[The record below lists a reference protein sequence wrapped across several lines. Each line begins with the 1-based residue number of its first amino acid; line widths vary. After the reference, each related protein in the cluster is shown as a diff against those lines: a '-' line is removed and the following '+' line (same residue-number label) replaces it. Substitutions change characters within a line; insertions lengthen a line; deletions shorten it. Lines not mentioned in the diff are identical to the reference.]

1 MKLIVKKILPK
12 SLLPRLLIIF
22 FVPLIGI
29 QCLAIFL
36 FYDRHWEKITTRF
49 ANIASNQINLIIDDF
64 EKNNSIN
71 KKMLGTLNIKF
82 KVKKNVATE
91 EIGSPEGFIQENI
104 FNTMQN
110 RIKYQHKIL
119 FNDNEVIIDIFLKD
133 NNNIR
138 LFFPKK
144 YLVSETPII
153 LFLWIITSSIFLSL
167 IAFLFMRIQVRAITR
182 LARFSN
188 DSGFGEKSRKFK
200 PEGAIEIR
208 MAGNALMKM
217 KKRMQSHIKNQTSFL
232 AGISHDLGT
241 IITRIKLQL
250 ELITKVSEVKHIKDD
265 VSSMQTLLN
274 EYLEYSKNIDTS
286 EKVKSLNLKN
296 LLNNLIVDSR
306 KYFRDVNITLECDS
320 RIKILYSENNLSRIF
335 SNILNNACKFGKN
348 VLISAQIDKKRFN
361 VDFDDDGPG
370 IPDKM
375 KNKIFT
381 PFFKLDSSRNL
392 NHVGSGLGLSI
403 SKQIV
408 SKMGGRISVQNSKL
422 GGSSFSIILPLKR

>member
-1 MKLIVKKILPK
+1 MKLKIKKILPK

-22 FVPLIGI
+22 FVPLISI

-49 ANIASNQINLIIDDF
+49 ANIASNQVNLIIDDF
-64 EKNNSIN
+64 EKNNSVN
-71 KKMLGTLNIKF
+71 EKMLGTLNIKF
-82 KVKKNVATE
+82 EIEKNKDIKE
-91 EIGSPEGFIQENI
+91 SIEPDGFIQENI

-110 RIKYQHKIL
+110 RIKFQHNIL
-119 FNDNEVIIDIFLKD
+119 FRDKEVIVDIFLKRES
-133 NNNIR
+133 IR
-138 LFFPKK
+138 LVFPKK

-167 IAFLFMRIQVRAITR
+167 IAFLFMRIQVRAISR
-182 LARFSN
+182 LARFSD

-208 MAGNALMKM
+208 MAGNALIKM

-250 ELITKVSEVKHIKDD
+250 ELVTKVSEIKDIKDD
-265 VSSMQTLLN
+265 VISMQTLLN
-274 EYLEYSKNIDTS
+274 EYLEYLKNIDTS
-286 EKVKSLNLKN
+286 EKVKSLSLRTF
-296 LLNNLIVDSR
+296 LNNLIIDSR
-306 KYFRDVNITLECDS
+306 KYFRDVNITLECDAN
-320 RIKILYSENNLSRIF
+320 IKILYSENNLSRIF
-335 SNILNNACKFGKN
+335 SNILNNACKFGNN
-348 VLISAQIDKKRFN
+348 VIVTVQMEKKRFN
-361 VDFDDDGPG
+361 INFDDDGPG

-381 PFFKLDSSRNL
+381 PFFKIDSSRNL
-392 NHVGSGLGLSI
+392 NHIGSGLGLSI

-422 GGSSFSIILPLKR
+422 GGSSFSVILPLKK

>member
-1 MKLIVKKILPK
+1 MKLKIKKILPK

-22 FVPLIGI
+22 FVPLISI

-49 ANIASNQINLIIDDF
+49 ANIASNQVNLIIDDF
-64 EKNNSIN
+64 EKNNSVN
-71 KKMLGTLNIKF
+71 EKMLGTLNIKF
-82 KVKKNVATE
+82 EIEKNKDIKE
-91 EIGSPEGFIQENI
+91 SIEPDGFIQENI

-110 RIKYQHKIL
+110 RIKFQHNIL
-119 FNDNEVIIDIFLKD
+119 FRDKEVIVDIFLKRES
-133 NNNIR
+133 IR
-138 LFFPKK
+138 LVFPKK

-153 LFLWIITSSIFLSL
+153 LFLWIITSSMFLSL
-167 IAFLFMRIQVRAITR
+167 IAFLFMRIQVRAISR
-182 LARFSN
+182 LARFSD

-208 MAGNALMKM
+208 MAGNALIKM

-250 ELITKVSEVKHIKDD
+250 ELVTKVSEIKDIKDD
-265 VSSMQTLLN
+265 VISMQTLLN

-286 EKVKSLNLKN
+286 EKVKSLSLRTF
-296 LLNNLIVDSR
+296 LNNLIIDSR
-306 KYFRDVNITLECDS
+306 KYFRDVNITLECDAN
-320 RIKILYSENNLSRIF
+320 IKILYSENNLSRIF
-335 SNILNNACKFGKN
+335 SNILNNACKFGNN
-348 VLISAQIDKKRFN
+348 VIVTVQMEKKRFN
-361 VDFDDDGPG
+361 INFDDDGPG

-381 PFFKLDSSRNL
+381 PFFKIDSSRNL
-392 NHVGSGLGLSI
+392 NHIGSGLGLSI

-422 GGSSFSIILPLKR
+422 GGSSFSVILPLKK

>member
-1 MKLIVKKILPK
+1 MKLKIKKILPK

-22 FVPLIGI
+22 FVPLISI

-49 ANIASNQINLIIDDF
+49 ANIASNQVNLIIDDF
-64 EKNNSIN
+64 EKNNSVN
-71 KKMLGTLNIKF
+71 EKMLGTLNIKF
-82 KVKKNVATE
+82 
-91 EIGSPEGFIQENI
+91 EIQKYKDIKESIEPDGFIQENI

-110 RIKYQHKIL
+110 RIKFQHNIL
-119 FNDNEVIIDIFLKD
+119 FRDKEVIVDIFLKRE
-133 NNNIR
+133 NIR
-138 LFFPKK
+138 LVFPKK

-167 IAFLFMRIQVRAITR
+167 IAFLFMRIQVRAISR
-182 LARFSN
+182 LARFSD

-208 MAGNALMKM
+208 MAGNALIKM

-250 ELITKVSEVKHIKDD
+250 ELVTKVSEIKDIKDD
-265 VSSMQTLLN
+265 VISMQTLLN

-286 EKVKSLNLKN
+286 EKVKSLSLRTF
-296 LLNNLIVDSR
+296 LNNLIIDSR
-306 KYFRDVNITLECDS
+306 KYFRDVNITLECDAN
-320 RIKILYSENNLSRIF
+320 IKILYSENNLSRIF
-335 SNILNNACKFGKN
+335 SNILNNACKFGNN
-348 VLISAQIDKKRFN
+348 VIVTVQMEKKRFN
-361 VDFDDDGPG
+361 INFDDDGPG

-381 PFFKLDSSRNL
+381 PFFKIDSSRNL
-392 NHVGSGLGLSI
+392 NHIGSGLGLSI

-422 GGSSFSIILPLKR
+422 GGSSFSVILPLKK

>member
-1 MKLIVKKILPK
+1 MKLKIKKILPK

-22 FVPLIGI
+22 FVPLISI

-49 ANIASNQINLIIDDF
+49 ANIASNQVNLIIDDF
-64 EKNNSIN
+64 EKNNSVN
-71 KKMLGTLNIKF
+71 EKMLGTLNIKF
-82 KVKKNVATE
+82 EIEKNKDIKE
-91 EIGSPEGFIQENI
+91 SIEPDGFIQENI

-110 RIKYQHKIL
+110 RIKFQHNIL
-119 FNDNEVIIDIFLKD
+119 FRDKEVIVDIFLKRE
-133 NNNIR
+133 NIR
-138 LFFPKK
+138 LVFPKK
-144 YLVSETPII
+144 YLVSETPVI

-167 IAFLFMRIQVRAITR
+167 IAFLFMRIQVRAISR
-182 LARFSN
+182 LARFSD

-208 MAGNALMKM
+208 MAGNALIKM

-250 ELITKVSEVKHIKDD
+250 ELVTKVSEIKDIKDD
-265 VSSMQTLLN
+265 VISMQTLLN

-286 EKVKSLNLKN
+286 EKVKSLSLRTF
-296 LLNNLIVDSR
+296 LNNLIIDSR
-306 KYFRDVNITLECDS
+306 KYFRDVNITLECDAN
-320 RIKILYSENNLSRIF
+320 IKILYSENNLSRIF
-335 SNILNNACKFGKN
+335 SNILNNACKFGNN
-348 VLISAQIDKKRFN
+348 VIVTVQMEKKRFN
-361 VDFDDDGPG
+361 INFDDDGPG

-381 PFFKLDSSRNL
+381 PFFKIDSSRNL
-392 NHVGSGLGLSI
+392 NHIGSGLGLSI

-422 GGSSFSIILPLKR
+422 GGSSFSVILPLKK

>member
-1 MKLIVKKILPK
+1 MKLKIKKILPK

-22 FVPLIGI
+22 FVPLISI

-49 ANIASNQINLIIDDF
+49 ANIASNQVNLIIDDF
-64 EKNNSIN
+64 EKNNSVN
-71 KKMLGTLNIKF
+71 EKMLGTLNIKF
-82 KVKKNVATE
+82 EIEKNKDIKE
-91 EIGSPEGFIQENI
+91 SIEPDGFIQENI

-110 RIKYQHKIL
+110 RIKFQHNIL
-119 FNDNEVIIDIFLKD
+119 FRDKEVIVDIFLKRE
-133 NNNIR
+133 NIR
-138 LFFPKK
+138 LVFPKK

-167 IAFLFMRIQVRAITR
+167 IAFLFMRIQVRAISR
-182 LARFSN
+182 LARFSD

-208 MAGNALMKM
+208 MAGNALIKM

-250 ELITKVSEVKHIKDD
+250 ELVTKVSEIKDIKDD
-265 VSSMQTLLN
+265 VISMQTLLN

-286 EKVKSLNLKN
+286 EKVKSLSLRTF
-296 LLNNLIVDSR
+296 LNNLIIDSR
-306 KYFRDVNITLECDS
+306 KYFRDVNITLECDAN
-320 RIKILYSENNLSRIF
+320 IKILYSENNLSRIF
-335 SNILNNACKFGKN
+335 SNILNNACKFGNN
-348 VLISAQIDKKRFN
+348 VIVTVQMEKKRFN
-361 VDFDDDGPG
+361 VNFDDDGPG

-381 PFFKLDSSRNL
+381 PFFKIDSSRNL
-392 NHVGSGLGLSI
+392 NHIGSGLGLSI

-422 GGSSFSIILPLKR
+422 GGSSFSVILPLKK

>member
-1 MKLIVKKILPK
+1 MKLKIKKILPK

-22 FVPLIGI
+22 FVPLISI

-49 ANIASNQINLIIDDF
+49 ANIASNQVNLIIDDF
-64 EKNNSIN
+64 EKNNSVN
-71 KKMLGTLNIKF
+71 EKMLGTLNIKF
-82 KVKKNVATE
+82 EIEKNKDIKE
-91 EIGSPEGFIQENI
+91 SIEPDGFIQENI

-110 RIKYQHKIL
+110 RIKFQHNIL
-119 FNDNEVIIDIFLKD
+119 FRDKEVIVDIFLKRE
-133 NNNIR
+133 NIR
-138 LFFPKK
+138 LVFPKK

-153 LFLWIITSSIFLSL
+153 LFFWIITSSIFLSL
-167 IAFLFMRIQVRAITR
+167 IAFLFMRIQVRAISR
-182 LARFSN
+182 LARFSD
-188 DSGFGEKSRKFK
+188 DSGFGEKTRKFK

-250 ELITKVSEVKHIKDD
+250 ELVTKVSEIKDIKDD

-286 EKVKSLNLKN
+286 EKVKSLSLRTF
-296 LLNNLIVDSR
+296 LNNLIIDSR
-306 KYFRDVNITLECDS
+306 KYFRDVNITLECDAN
-320 RIKILYSENNLSRIF
+320 IKILYSENNLSRIF
-335 SNILNNACKFGKN
+335 SNILNNACKFGNN
-348 VLISAQIDKKRFN
+348 VIVTVQMEKKRFN
-361 VDFDDDGPG
+361 INFDDDGPG

-381 PFFKLDSSRNL
+381 PFFKIDSSRNL
-392 NHVGSGLGLSI
+392 NHIGSGLGLSI

-422 GGSSFSIILPLKR
+422 GGSSFSVILPLKK

>member
-1 MKLIVKKILPK
+1 MKLKIKKILPK

-22 FVPLIGI
+22 FVPLISI

-49 ANIASNQINLIIDDF
+49 ANIASNQVNLIIDDF
-64 EKNNSIN
+64 EKNNSVN
-71 KKMLGTLNIKF
+71 EKMLGTLNIKF
-82 KVKKNVATE
+82 EIEKNKDIKE
-91 EIGSPEGFIQENI
+91 SIEPDGFIQENI

-110 RIKYQHKIL
+110 RIKFQHNIL
-119 FNDNEVIIDIFLKD
+119 FRDKEVIVDIFLKRE
-133 NNNIR
+133 NIR
-138 LFFPKK
+138 LVFPKK

-167 IAFLFMRIQVRAITR
+167 IAFLFMRIQVRAISR
-182 LARFSN
+182 LARFSD

-208 MAGNALMKM
+208 MAGNALIKM

-250 ELITKVSEVKHIKDD
+250 ELVTKVSEIKDIKDD
-265 VSSMQTLLN
+265 VISMQTLLN

-286 EKVKSLNLKN
+286 EKVKSLSLRTF
-296 LLNNLIVDSR
+296 LNNLIIDSR
-306 KYFRDVNITLECDS
+306 KYFRDVNITLECDAN
-320 RIKILYSENNLSRIF
+320 IKILYSENNLSRIF
-335 SNILNNACKFGKN
+335 SNILNNACKFGNN
-348 VLISAQIDKKRFN
+348 VIVSVQMEKKRFN
-361 VDFDDDGPG
+361 VNFDDDGPG
-370 IPDKM
+370 IADKM

-381 PFFKLDSSRNL
+381 PFFKIDSSRNL
-392 NHVGSGLGLSI
+392 NHIGSGLGLSI

-422 GGSSFSIILPLKR
+422 GGSSFSVILPLKK

>member
-1 MKLIVKKILPK
+1 MKLKIKKILPK

-22 FVPLIGI
+22 FVPLISI

-49 ANIASNQINLIIDDF
+49 ANIASNQVNLIIDDF
-64 EKNNSIN
+64 EKNNSVN
-71 KKMLGTLNIKF
+71 EKMLGTLNIKF
-82 KVKKNVATE
+82 EIQKNKDIKE
-91 EIGSPEGFIQENI
+91 SIEPDGFIQENI

-110 RIKYQHKIL
+110 RIKFQHNIL
-119 FNDNEVIIDIFLKD
+119 FRDKEVIVDIFLKRE
-133 NNNIR
+133 NIR
-138 LFFPKK
+138 LVFPKK

-167 IAFLFMRIQVRAITR
+167 IAFLFMRIQVRAISR
-182 LARFSN
+182 LARFSD

-208 MAGNALMKM
+208 MAGNALIKM

-250 ELITKVSEVKHIKDD
+250 ELVTKVSEIKDIKDD
-265 VSSMQTLLN
+265 VISMQTLLN

-286 EKVKSLNLKN
+286 EKVKSLSLRTF
-296 LLNNLIVDSR
+296 LNNLIIDSR
-306 KYFRDVNITLECDS
+306 KYFRDVNITLECDAN
-320 RIKILYSENNLSRIF
+320 IKILYSENNLSRIF
-335 SNILNNACKFGKN
+335 SNILNNACKFGNN
-348 VLISAQIDKKRFN
+348 VIVTVQMEKKRFN
-361 VDFDDDGPG
+361 INFDDDGPG

-381 PFFKLDSSRNL
+381 PFFKIDSSRNL
-392 NHVGSGLGLSI
+392 NHIGSGLGLSI

-422 GGSSFSIILPLKR
+422 GGSSFSVILPLKK

>member
-1 MKLIVKKILPK
+1 MKLKIKKILPK

-22 FVPLIGI
+22 FVPLISI

-49 ANIASNQINLIIDDF
+49 ANIASNQVNLIIDDF
-64 EKNNSIN
+64 EKNNSVN
-71 KKMLGTLNIKF
+71 ENMLATLNIKF
-82 KVKKNVATE
+82 KIEKNKRFKESVV
-91 EIGSPEGFIQENI
+91 PDGFIQENI
-104 FNTMQN
+104 FDTMQN
-110 RIKYQHKIL
+110 RIKFQHNIL
-119 FNDNEVIIDIFLKD
+119 FRDKEVIVDIFLKRE
-133 NNNIR
+133 NIR

-167 IAFLFMRIQVRAITR
+167 IAFLFMRIQVRAISR
-182 LARFSN
+182 LARFSD

-208 MAGNALMKM
+208 MAGNALIKM

-250 ELITKVSEVKHIKDD
+250 ELVTKVSEIKDIKDD
-265 VSSMQTLLN
+265 VISMQTLLN

-286 EKVKSLNLKN
+286 EKVKSLSLRTF
-296 LLNNLIVDSR
+296 LNNLIIDSR
-306 KYFRDVNITLECDS
+306 KYFRDVNITLECDAN
-320 RIKILYSENNLSRIF
+320 IKILYSENNLSRIF
-335 SNILNNACKFGKN
+335 SNILNNACKFGNN
-348 VLISAQIDKKRFN
+348 VIVTVQMEKKRFN
-361 VDFDDDGPG
+361 INFDDDGPG

-381 PFFKLDSSRNL
+381 PFFKIDSSRNL
-392 NHVGSGLGLSI
+392 NHIGSGLGLSI

-422 GGSSFSIILPLKR
+422 GGSSFSVILPLKK

>member
-1 MKLIVKKILPK
+1 MKLKIKKILPK

-22 FVPLIGI
+22 FVPLISI

-49 ANIASNQINLIIDDF
+49 ANIASNQVNLIIDDF
-64 EKNNSIN
+64 EKNNSVN
-71 KKMLGTLNIKF
+71 EKMLGTLNIKF
-82 KVKKNVATE
+82 EIEKNKDIKE
-91 EIGSPEGFIQENI
+91 SIEPDGFIQENI

-110 RIKYQHKIL
+110 RIKFQHNIL
-119 FNDNEVIIDIFLKD
+119 FRDKEVIVDIFLKRE
-133 NNNIR
+133 NIR
-138 LFFPKK
+138 LVFPKK
-144 YLVSETPII
+144 YLVSETPVI

-167 IAFLFMRIQVRAITR
+167 IAFLFMRIQVRAISR
-182 LARFSN
+182 LARFSD

-208 MAGNALMKM
+208 MAGNALIKM

-250 ELITKVSEVKHIKDD
+250 ELVTKVSEIKDIKDD
-265 VSSMQTLLN
+265 VISMQTLLN

-286 EKVKSLNLKN
+286 EKVKSLSLRTF
-296 LLNNLIVDSR
+296 LNNLIIDSR
-306 KYFRDVNITLECDS
+306 KYFRDVNITLECDAN
-320 RIKILYSENNLSRIF
+320 IKILYSENNLSRIF
-335 SNILNNACKFGKN
+335 SNILNNACKFGNN
-348 VLISAQIDKKRFN
+348 VIVTVQMEKKRFN
-361 VDFDDDGPG
+361 VNFDDDGPG

-381 PFFKLDSSRNL
+381 PFFKIDSSRNL
-392 NHVGSGLGLSI
+392 NHIGSGLGLSI

-422 GGSSFSIILPLKR
+422 GGSSFSVILPLKK

>member
-1 MKLIVKKILPK
+1 MKLKIKKILPK

-22 FVPLIGI
+22 FVPLISI

-49 ANIASNQINLIIDDF
+49 ANIASNQVNLIIDDF
-64 EKNNSIN
+64 EKNNSVN
-71 KKMLGTLNIKF
+71 EKMLGTLNIKF
-82 KVKKNVATE
+82 
-91 EIGSPEGFIQENI
+91 EIQKYKDIKESIEPDGFIQENI

-110 RIKYQHKIL
+110 RIKFQHNIL
-119 FNDNEVIIDIFLKD
+119 FRDKEVIVDIFLKRE
-133 NNNIR
+133 NIR
-138 LFFPKK
+138 LVFPKK

-167 IAFLFMRIQVRAITR
+167 IAFLFMRIQVRAISR
-182 LARFSN
+182 LARFSD

-208 MAGNALMKM
+208 MAGNALIKM

-250 ELITKVSEVKHIKDD
+250 ELVTKVSEIKDIKDD
-265 VSSMQTLLN
+265 VISMQTLLN

-286 EKVKSLNLKN
+286 EKVKSLSLRTF
-296 LLNNLIVDSR
+296 LNNLIIDSR
-306 KYFRDVNITLECDS
+306 KYFRDVNITLECDAN
-320 RIKILYSENNLSRIF
+320 IKILYSENNLSRIF
-335 SNILNNACKFGKN
+335 SNILNNACKFGNN
-348 VLISAQIDKKRFN
+348 VIVTVQMEKKRFN
-361 VDFDDDGPG
+361 VNFDDDGPG

-381 PFFKLDSSRNL
+381 PFFKIDSSRNL
-392 NHVGSGLGLSI
+392 NHIGSGLGLSI

-422 GGSSFSIILPLKR
+422 GGSSFSVILPLKK

>member
-1 MKLIVKKILPK
+1 MKLKIKKILPK

-22 FVPLIGI
+22 FVPLISI

-49 ANIASNQINLIIDDF
+49 ANIASNQVNLIIDDF
-64 EKNNSIN
+64 EKNNSVN
-71 KKMLGTLNIKF
+71 EKMLGTLNIKF
-82 KVKKNVATE
+82 
-91 EIGSPEGFIQENI
+91 EIQKYKDIKESIEPDGFIQENI

-110 RIKYQHKIL
+110 RIKFQHNIL
-119 FNDNEVIIDIFLKD
+119 FRDKEVIVDIFLKRE
-133 NNNIR
+133 NIR
-138 LFFPKK
+138 LVFPKK
-144 YLVSETPII
+144 YLVSETPVI

-167 IAFLFMRIQVRAITR
+167 IAFLFMRIQVRAISR
-182 LARFSN
+182 LARFSD

-208 MAGNALMKM
+208 MAGNALIKM

-250 ELITKVSEVKHIKDD
+250 ELVTKVSEIKDIKDD
-265 VSSMQTLLN
+265 VISMQTLLN

-286 EKVKSLNLKN
+286 EKVKSLSLRTF
-296 LLNNLIVDSR
+296 LNNLIIDSR
-306 KYFRDVNITLECDS
+306 KYFRDVNITLECDAN
-320 RIKILYSENNLSRIF
+320 IKILYSENNLSRIF
-335 SNILNNACKFGKN
+335 SNILNNACKFGNN
-348 VLISAQIDKKRFN
+348 VIVTVQMEKKRFN
-361 VDFDDDGPG
+361 VNFDDDGPG

-381 PFFKLDSSRNL
+381 PFFKIDSSRNL
-392 NHVGSGLGLSI
+392 NHIGSGLGLSI

-422 GGSSFSIILPLKR
+422 GGSSFSVILPLKK

>member
-1 MKLIVKKILPK
+1 MKLKIKKILPK

-22 FVPLIGI
+22 FVPLISI

-49 ANIASNQINLIIDDF
+49 ANIASNQVNLIIDDF
-64 EKNNSIN
+64 EKNNSVN
-71 KKMLGTLNIKF
+71 EKMLGTLNIKF
-82 KVKKNVATE
+82 KIEKNKRLKESVR
-91 EIGSPEGFIQENI
+91 PDGFIQENI

-110 RIKYQHKIL
+110 RIKFQHNIL
-119 FNDNEVIIDIFLKD
+119 FRDKEVIVDIFLKRE
-133 NNNIR
+133 NIR
-138 LFFPKK
+138 LVFPKK

-167 IAFLFMRIQVRAITR
+167 IAFLFMRIQVRAISR
-182 LARFSN
+182 LARFSD

-250 ELITKVSEVKHIKDD
+250 ELVTKVSEIKDIKDD
-265 VSSMQTLLN
+265 VISMQTLLN

-286 EKVKSLNLKN
+286 EKVKSLSLRTF
-296 LLNNLIVDSR
+296 LNNLIIDSR
-306 KYFRDVNITLECDS
+306 KYFRDVNITLECDAN
-320 RIKILYSENNLSRIF
+320 IKILYSENNLSRIF
-335 SNILNNACKFGKN
+335 SNILNNACKFGNN
-348 VLISAQIDKKRFN
+348 VIVTVQMEKKRFN
-361 VDFDDDGPG
+361 VNFDDDGPG

-381 PFFKLDSSRNL
+381 PFFKIDSSRNL
-392 NHVGSGLGLSI
+392 NHIGSGLGLSI

-422 GGSSFSIILPLKR
+422 GGSSFSVILPLKK

>member
-1 MKLIVKKILPK
+1 MKLKIKKILPK

-22 FVPLIGI
+22 FVPLISI

-49 ANIASNQINLIIDDF
+49 ANIASNQVNLIIDDF
-64 EKNNSIN
+64 EKNNSVN
-71 KKMLGTLNIKF
+71 EKMLGTLNIKF
-82 KVKKNVATE
+82 EIQKNKDIKE
-91 EIGSPEGFIQENI
+91 SIEPDGFIQENI

-110 RIKYQHKIL
+110 RIKFQHNIL
-119 FNDNEVIIDIFLKD
+119 FHDKEVIVDIFLKRE
-133 NNNIR
+133 NIR
-138 LFFPKK
+138 LVFPKK

-167 IAFLFMRIQVRAITR
+167 IAFLFMRIQVRAISR
-182 LARFSN
+182 LARFSD

-208 MAGNALMKM
+208 MAGNALIKM

-250 ELITKVSEVKHIKDD
+250 ELVTKVSEIKDIKDD
-265 VSSMQTLLN
+265 VISMQTLLN

-286 EKVKSLNLKN
+286 EKVKSLSLRTF
-296 LLNNLIVDSR
+296 LNNLIIDSR
-306 KYFRDVNITLECDS
+306 KYFRDVNITLECDAN
-320 RIKILYSENNLSRIF
+320 IKILYSENNLSRIF
-335 SNILNNACKFGKN
+335 SNILNNACKFGNN
-348 VLISAQIDKKRFN
+348 VIVTVQMEKKRFN
-361 VDFDDDGPG
+361 VNFDDDGPG

-381 PFFKLDSSRNL
+381 PFFKIDSSRNL
-392 NHVGSGLGLSI
+392 NHIGSGLGLSI

-422 GGSSFSIILPLKR
+422 GGSSFSVILPLKK

>member
-1 MKLIVKKILPK
+1 MKLKIKKILPK

-22 FVPLIGI
+22 FVPLISI

-49 ANIASNQINLIIDDF
+49 ANIASNQVNLIIDDF
-64 EKNNSIN
+64 EKNNSVN
-71 KKMLGTLNIKF
+71 EKMLGTLNIKF
-82 KVKKNVATE
+82 EIEKNKDIKE
-91 EIGSPEGFIQENI
+91 SIEPDGFIQENI

-110 RIKYQHKIL
+110 RIKFQHNIL
-119 FNDNEVIIDIFLKD
+119 FRDKEVIVDIFLKRE
-133 NNNIR
+133 NIR
-138 LFFPKK
+138 LVFPKK
-144 YLVSETPII
+144 YLVSETPVI

-167 IAFLFMRIQVRAITR
+167 IAFLFMRIQVRAISR
-182 LARFSN
+182 LARFSD

-208 MAGNALMKM
+208 MAGNALIKM

-250 ELITKVSEVKHIKDD
+250 ELVTKVSEIKDIKDD
-265 VSSMQTLLN
+265 VISMQTLLN

-286 EKVKSLNLKN
+286 EKVKSLSLRTF
-296 LLNNLIVDSR
+296 LNNLIIDSR
-306 KYFRDVNITLECDS
+306 KYFRDVNITLECDAN
-320 RIKILYSENNLSRIF
+320 IKILYSENNLSRIF
-335 SNILNNACKFGKN
+335 SNILNNACKFGNN
-348 VLISAQIDKKRFN
+348 VIVSVQMEKKRFN
-361 VDFDDDGPG
+361 VNFDDDGPG

-381 PFFKLDSSRNL
+381 PFFKIDSSRNL
-392 NHVGSGLGLSI
+392 NHIGSGLGLSI

-422 GGSSFSIILPLKR
+422 GGSSFSVILPLKK

>member
-1 MKLIVKKILPK
+1 MKLKIKKILPK

-22 FVPLIGI
+22 FVPLISI

-49 ANIASNQINLIIDDF
+49 ANIASNQVNLIIDDF
-64 EKNNSIN
+64 EKNNSVN
-71 KKMLGTLNIKF
+71 EKMLGTLNIKF
-82 KVKKNVATE
+82 
-91 EIGSPEGFIQENI
+91 EIQKYKDIKESIEPDGFIQENI

-110 RIKYQHKIL
+110 RIKFQHNIL
-119 FNDNEVIIDIFLKD
+119 FRDKEVIVDIFLKRE
-133 NNNIR
+133 NIR
-138 LFFPKK
+138 LVFPKK

-167 IAFLFMRIQVRAITR
+167 IAFLFMRIQVRAISR
-182 LARFSN
+182 LARFSD

-208 MAGNALMKM
+208 MAGNALIKM

-250 ELITKVSEVKHIKDD
+250 ELVTKVSEIKDIKDD
-265 VSSMQTLLN
+265 VISMQTLLN

-286 EKVKSLNLKN
+286 EKVKSLSLRTF
-296 LLNNLIVDSR
+296 LNNLIIDSR
-306 KYFRDVNITLECDS
+306 KYFRDVNITLECDAN
-320 RIKILYSENNLSRIF
+320 IKILYSENNLSRIF
-335 SNILNNACKFGKN
+335 SNILNNACKFGNN
-348 VLISAQIDKKRFN
+348 VIVTVQMEKKRFN
-361 VDFDDDGPG
+361 VNFDDDGPG

-381 PFFKLDSSRNL
+381 PFFKIDSSRNL
-392 NHVGSGLGLSI
+392 NHIGSGLGLSI

-408 SKMGGRISVQNSKL
+408 SKMGGRIIVQNSKL
-422 GGSSFSIILPLKR
+422 GGSSFSVILPLKK

>member
-1 MKLIVKKILPK
+1 MKLKIKKILPK

-22 FVPLIGI
+22 FVPLISI

-49 ANIASNQINLIIDDF
+49 ANIASNQVNLIIDDF
-64 EKNNSIN
+64 EKNNTVN
-71 KKMLGTLNIKF
+71 DKMLGTLNIKF
-82 KVKKNVATE
+82 EIEKNKDIKESVE
-91 EIGSPEGFIQENI
+91 PDGFIQENI

-110 RIKYQHKIL
+110 RIKFQHNIL
-119 FNDNEVIIDIFLKD
+119 FRDKEVIVDIFLKRE
-133 NNNIR
+133 NIR
-138 LFFPKK
+138 LVFPKK

-167 IAFLFMRIQVRAITR
+167 IAFLFMRIQVRAISR
-182 LARFSN
+182 LARFSD

-208 MAGNALMKM
+208 MAGNALIKM

-250 ELITKVSEVKHIKDD
+250 ELVTKVSEIKDIKDD
-265 VSSMQTLLN
+265 VISMQTLLN

-286 EKVKSLNLKN
+286 EKVKSLSLRTF
-296 LLNNLIVDSR
+296 LNNLIIDSR
-306 KYFRDVNITLECDS
+306 KYFRDVNITLECDAN
-320 RIKILYSENNLSRIF
+320 IKILYSENNLSRIF
-335 SNILNNACKFGKN
+335 SNILNNACKFGNN
-348 VLISAQIDKKRFN
+348 VIVTVQMEKKRFN
-361 VDFDDDGPG
+361 VNFDDDGPG

-381 PFFKLDSSRNL
+381 PFFKIDSSRNL
-392 NHVGSGLGLSI
+392 NHIGSGLGLSI

-408 SKMGGRISVQNSKL
+408 SKMGGRIIVQNSKL
-422 GGSSFSIILPLKR
+422 GGSSFSVILPLKK

>member
-1 MKLIVKKILPK
+1 MKLKIKKILPK

-22 FVPLIGI
+22 FVPLISI

-49 ANIASNQINLIIDDF
+49 ANIASNQVNLIIDDF
-64 EKNNSIN
+64 EKNNSVN
-71 KKMLGTLNIKF
+71 EKMLGTLNIKF
-82 KVKKNVATE
+82 KIEKNKRLKESVR
-91 EIGSPEGFIQENI
+91 PDGFIQENI

-110 RIKYQHKIL
+110 RIKFQHNIL
-119 FNDNEVIIDIFLKD
+119 FHDKEVIVDIFRKRE
-133 NNNIR
+133 NIQ
-138 LFFPKK
+138 LIFPKK

-167 IAFLFMRIQVRAITR
+167 IAFLFMRIQVRAISR
-182 LARFSN
+182 LARFSD

-250 ELITKVSEVKHIKDD
+250 ELVTKVSEIKDIKDD
-265 VSSMQTLLN
+265 VISMQTLLN

-286 EKVKSLNLKN
+286 EKVKSLSLRTF
-296 LLNNLIVDSR
+296 LNNLIIDSR
-306 KYFRDVNITLECDS
+306 KYFRDVNITLECDAN
-320 RIKILYSENNLSRIF
+320 IKILYSENNLSRIF
-335 SNILNNACKFGKN
+335 SNILNNACKFGNN
-348 VLISAQIDKKRFN
+348 VIVTVQMEKKRFN
-361 VDFDDDGPG
+361 VNFDDDGPG

-381 PFFKLDSSRNL
+381 PFFKIDSSRNL
-392 NHVGSGLGLSI
+392 NHIGSGLGLSI

-422 GGSSFSIILPLKR
+422 GGSSFSVILPLKK

>member
-1 MKLIVKKILPK
+1 MKLKIKKILPK

-22 FVPLIGI
+22 FVPLISI

-49 ANIASNQINLIIDDF
+49 ANIASNQVNLIIDDF

-71 KKMLGTLNIKF
+71 EKMLGTLNIKF
-82 KVKKNVATE
+82 KIEKNKRLKESVR
-91 EIGSPEGFIQENI
+91 PDGFIQENI

-110 RIKYQHKIL
+110 RIKFQHNIL
-119 FNDNEVIIDIFLKD
+119 FHDKEVIVDIFRKRE
-133 NNNIR
+133 NIQ
-138 LFFPKK
+138 LIFPKK

-167 IAFLFMRIQVRAITR
+167 IAFLFMRIQVRAISR
-182 LARFSN
+182 LARFSD

-250 ELITKVSEVKHIKDD
+250 ELVTKVSEIKDIKDD
-265 VSSMQTLLN
+265 VISMQTLLN

-286 EKVKSLNLKN
+286 EKVKSLSLRTF
-296 LLNNLIVDSR
+296 LNNLIIDSR
-306 KYFRDVNITLECDS
+306 KYFRDVNITLECDAN
-320 RIKILYSENNLSRIF
+320 IKILYSENNLSRIF
-335 SNILNNACKFGKN
+335 SNILNNACKFGNN
-348 VLISAQIDKKRFN
+348 VIVTVQMEKKRFN
-361 VDFDDDGPG
+361 VNFDDDGPG

-381 PFFKLDSSRNL
+381 PFFKIDSSRNL
-392 NHVGSGLGLSI
+392 NHIGSGLGLSI

-408 SKMGGRISVQNSKL
+408 SKMGGRINVQNSKL
-422 GGSSFSIILPLKR
+422 GGSSFSVILPLKK

>member
-1 MKLIVKKILPK
+1 MKLKIKKILPK

-22 FVPLIGI
+22 FVPLISI

-49 ANIASNQINLIIDDF
+49 ANIASNQVNLIIDDF
-64 EKNNSIN
+64 EKNNSVN
-71 KKMLGTLNIKF
+71 EKMLGTLNIKF
-82 KVKKNVATE
+82 EIQKNKDIKE
-91 EIGSPEGFIQENI
+91 SIEPDGFIQENI

-110 RIKYQHKIL
+110 RIKFQHNIL
-119 FNDNEVIIDIFLKD
+119 FRDKEVIVDIFLKRE
-133 NNNIR
+133 NIR
-138 LFFPKK
+138 LVFPKK

-167 IAFLFMRIQVRAITR
+167 IAFLFMRIQVRAISR
-182 LARFSN
+182 LARFSD

-208 MAGNALMKM
+208 MAGNALIKM

-250 ELITKVSEVKHIKDD
+250 ELVTKVSEIKDIKDD
-265 VSSMQTLLN
+265 VISMQTLLN

-286 EKVKSLNLKN
+286 EKVKSLSLRTF
-296 LLNNLIVDSR
+296 LNNLIIDSR
-306 KYFRDVNITLECDS
+306 KYFRDVNITLECDAN
-320 RIKILYSENNLSRIF
+320 IKILYSENNLSRIF
-335 SNILNNACKFGKN
+335 SNILNNACKFGNN
-348 VLISAQIDKKRFN
+348 VIVTVQMEKKRFN
-361 VDFDDDGPG
+361 VNFDDDGPG

-381 PFFKLDSSRNL
+381 PFFKIDSSRNL
-392 NHVGSGLGLSI
+392 NHIGSGLGLSI

-422 GGSSFSIILPLKR
+422 GGSSFSVILPLKK

>member
-1 MKLIVKKILPK
+1 MKLKIKKILPK

-22 FVPLIGI
+22 FVPLISI

-49 ANIASNQINLIIDDF
+49 ANIASNQVNLIIDDF

-71 KKMLGTLNIKF
+71 EKMLGTLNIKF
-82 KVKKNVATE
+82 RIEKNKRLKESVR
-91 EIGSPEGFIQENI
+91 PDGFIQENI

-110 RIKYQHKIL
+110 RIKFQHNIL
-119 FNDNEVIIDIFLKD
+119 FRDKEVIVDIFLKRES
-133 NNNIR
+133 IR
-138 LFFPKK
+138 LVFPKK

-167 IAFLFMRIQVRAITR
+167 IAFLFMRIQVRAISR
-182 LARFSN
+182 LARFSD

-208 MAGNALMKM
+208 MAGNALIKM

-250 ELITKVSEVKHIKDD
+250 ELVTKVSEIKDIKDD
-265 VSSMQTLLN
+265 VISMQTLLN

-286 EKVKSLNLKN
+286 EKVKSLSLRTF
-296 LLNNLIVDSR
+296 LNNLIIDSR
-306 KYFRDVNITLECDS
+306 KYFRDVNITLECDAN
-320 RIKILYSENNLSRIF
+320 IKILYSENNLSRIF
-335 SNILNNACKFGKN
+335 SNILNNACKFGNN
-348 VLISAQIDKKRFN
+348 VIVTVQMEKKRFN
-361 VDFDDDGPG
+361 INFDDDGPG

-381 PFFKLDSSRNL
+381 PFFKIDSSRNL
-392 NHVGSGLGLSI
+392 NHIGSGLGLSI

-422 GGSSFSIILPLKR
+422 GGSSFSVILPLKK

>member
-1 MKLIVKKILPK
+1 MKLKIKKILPK

-22 FVPLIGI
+22 FVPLISI

-49 ANIASNQINLIIDDF
+49 ANIASNQVNLIIDDF
-64 EKNNSIN
+64 EKNNSVN
-71 KKMLGTLNIKF
+71 EKMLGTLNIKF
-82 KVKKNVATE
+82 KIEKNKGPKESVL
-91 EIGSPEGFIQENI
+91 PDGFIQENI
-104 FNTMQN
+104 FNTFQN
-110 RIKYQHKIL
+110 RIKFQHNIL
-119 FNDNEVIIDIFLKD
+119 FRDKEVIVDIFLKRES
-133 NNNIR
+133 IR
-138 LFFPKK
+138 LVFPKK

-153 LFLWIITSSIFLSL
+153 LFLWIITSSMFLSL
-167 IAFLFMRIQVRAITR
+167 IAFLFMRIQVRAISR
-182 LARFSN
+182 LARFSD
-188 DSGFGEKSRKFK
+188 DSGFGEKTRKFK

-208 MAGNALMKM
+208 MAGNALIKM

-250 ELITKVSEVKHIKDD
+250 ELVTKVSEIKDIKDD
-265 VSSMQTLLN
+265 VISMQTLLN

-286 EKVKSLNLKN
+286 EKVKSLSLRTF
-296 LLNNLIVDSR
+296 LNNLIIDSR
-306 KYFRDVNITLECDS
+306 KYFRDVNITLECDAN
-320 RIKILYSENNLSRIF
+320 IKILYSENNLSRIF
-335 SNILNNACKFGKN
+335 SNILNNACKFGNN
-348 VLISAQIDKKRFN
+348 VIVTVQMEKKRFN
-361 VDFDDDGPG
+361 INFDDDGPG

-381 PFFKLDSSRNL
+381 PFFKIDSSRNL
-392 NHVGSGLGLSI
+392 NHIGSGLGLSI

-422 GGSSFSIILPLKR
+422 GGSSFSVILPLKK